1 MYRVCDYVNS
11 YQLNIRSKEVKQRAI
26 ALRDS
31 GLSVSEIAKIFDTA
45 KSNVEKWCSI
55 KVSVCASVAMSDFS
69 CVLA

>member
-1 MYRVCDYVNS
+1 M
-11 YQLNIRSKEVKQRAI
+11 KQRAI

-31 GLSVSEIAKIFDTA
+31 GLSVGEIAKIFGTA

-69 CVLA
+69 CVLT